1 MRGAARRADPYG
13 AALQRR
19 LEGLAQQAPELDG
32 AAAVQQAMLP
42 LLRAASAEQPP
53 PDFELDTDRRSLAAG
68 RPILADQDMPF
79 DPEAARQHFC
89 RLARATESALA
100 RAAKRPVLQIRH
112 AAEKRRLDLTALWQL
127 LAAGDAAGLDA
138 LAAGAELDRHWLRL
152 LGEST
157 LKPPLRALRAAVSRS
172 VDFTGWQRGLCPV
185 CGSRPLLAEVQDKAG
200 ARRLRCGMCA
210 AGWTYPRLTC
220 AFCANKNPR
229 QMGTLSLE
237 GEAEKYWAQ
246 TCEACRGYLKTVV
259 SAEAIAD
266 DLLAVE
272 DLATLHLD
280 DAAAE
285 RGYSRAPVM
294 A

>member
-1 MRGAARRADPYG
+1 MRGTASRADPYG

-19 LEGLAQQAPELDG
+19 LELLTRQAPELNG

-42 LLRAASAEQPP
+42 LLRAASAEQAA
-53 PDFELDTDRRSLAAG
+53 PDFDADLARRSLAAG
-68 RPILADQDMPF
+68 RPILADQDVAF
-79 DPEAARQHFC
+79 DPEAARQQFC
-89 RLARATESALA
+89 RLARATESVLA
-100 RAAKRPVLQIRH
+100 REAKRPVTQIRQ
-112 AAEKRRLDLTALWQL
+112 AAEKRRLDLSALWQS
-127 LAAGDAAGLDA
+127 LAAGDGAGFDA
-138 LAAGAELDRHWLRL
+138 LAAGAELDGHWLRL

-157 LKPPLRALRAAVSRS
+157 LKPPLRALRAAAGRS
-172 VDFTGWQRGLCPV
+172 VDFSGWQRGLCPV
-185 CGSRPLLAEVQDKAG
+185 CGSLPLLSEVQDKAG

-210 AGWTYPRLTC
+210 AAWPYPRLTC

-229 QMGTLSLE
+229 QMGTLSLPN
-237 GEAEKYWAQ
+237 EAEKYWAQ
-246 TCEACRGYLKTVV
+246 TCEACRGYVKTVV

-280 DAAAE
+280 DAAAD
-285 RGYSRAPVM
+285 RRYSRAPIR